1 MDYLK
6 KDGESELSYI
16 LRLVEGKNNGIYDI
30 DYCELFKLGF
40 GVEFSSD
47 HCRKMY
53 YSLKM
58 LLPYLEK
65 DKTKNITS
73 SEILTELDI
82 KKIEI
87 QKEKE
92 KNRTIKLELNKM
104 LRQDA
109 RFEMFL
115 DEIRDSIRRV
125 EHPKFATIET
135 SECGD
140 RIGLLGIS
148 DAHFGKIFKS
158 YNNEYSMQIF
168 KDRMEVLLG
177 ETIDWVKDN
186 KISHLHLVNAGDSI
200 EGLLRIGAIRALET
214 GVIDGVIEFS
224 SYIAEWINAL
234 SKWIPITYH
243 HVMSS
248 NHSECRFL
256 GSKAGQ
262 FPDEDLEKVIVH
274 YIRDVLRFN
283 TRIEVPVYDT
293 EFCVFRIYGKNI
305 AVIHGHQLR
314 SVKKGDAIKHIQGLL
329 GITIDTLVT
338 GHYHHEENIT
348 IGENENGNV
357 KLIMLPSI
365 MGSDEFSDDIFT
377 GSKSGATLI
386 KYCENKKGIT
396 TTEVILN

>member
-6 KDGESELSYI
+6 RDEESDLDYI
-16 LRLVEGKNNGIYDI
+16 IRLVEGKNDGTYDI

-40 GVEFSSD
+40 GVEYASD
-47 HCRKMY
+47 NCRKMY
-53 YSLKM
+53 YGLRM
-58 LLPYLEK
+58 ILPYFNV
-65 DKTKNITS
+65 DRTKNITS

-82 KKIEI
+82 KKLEI

-115 DEIRDSIRRV
+115 DEIRESIKKV
-125 EHPKFATIET
+125 EPPKFATIQTNEY
-135 SECGD
+135 GK

-148 DAHFGKIFKS
+148 DIHFGKMFKS
-158 YNNEYSMQIF
+158 YNNEYSIQIF
-168 KDRMEVLLG
+168 KDRMEMLLV
-177 ETIDWVKDN
+177 ETIDWIDEN

-200 EGLLRIGAIRALET
+200 EGLLRQNVLRSLET

-224 SYIAEWINAL
+224 SYIAEWINTL
-234 SKWIPITYH
+234 SKWMSITYH

-262 FPDEDLEKVIVH
+262 FPEEDLEKVIVH
-274 YIRDVLRFN
+274 YIRDVLKSNYRV
-283 TRIEVPVYDT
+283 TVPVYNT
-293 EFCVFRIYGKNI
+293 EFCVFDIYGENI

-314 SVKKGDAIKHIQGLL
+314 NIKKTDAIKHIQGLL
-329 GITIDTLVT
+329 GINIKHLIC
-338 GHYHHEENIT
+338 GHLHHEENIT

-357 KLIMLPSI
+357 KLIMLPAI
-365 MGSDEFSDDIFT
+365 MGSDDFSDDIFT

-386 KYCENKKGIT
+386 KYCENKKGIS

>member
-1 MDYLK
+1 
-6 KDGESELSYI
+6 
-16 LRLVEGKNNGIYDI
+16 
-30 DYCELFKLGF
+30 
-40 GVEFSSD
+40 
-47 HCRKMY
+47 
-53 YSLKM
+53 M

-73 SEILTELDI
+73 SDVLTELDI
-82 KKIEI
+82 KKMEI

-115 DEIRDSIRRV
+115 DEIRDSISRINP
-125 EHPKFATIET
+125 PKFATIET
-135 SECGD
+135 NEFGD
-140 RIGLLGIS
+140 KVGILGIS

-168 KDRMEVLLG
+168 KDRMELLLSD
-177 ETIDWVKDN
+177 TVDWIKDN
-186 KISHLHLVNAGDSI
+186 KISHLHLINAGDSI
-200 EGLLRIGAIRALET
+200 EGLLRISGIRALET

-224 SYIAEWINAL
+224 NYMAEWINAL
-234 SKWIPITYH
+234 SQWIPLTYH

-256 GSKAGQ
+256 GTKAGQ
-262 FPDEDLEKVIVH
+262 FPDEDLEKVIIH
-274 YIRDVLRFN
+274 YIRDVLRGN
-283 TRIEVPVYDT
+283 SRINVPIYDT
-293 EFCVFRIYGKNI
+293 EFCVFNIYGKNI
-305 AVIHGHQLR
+305 VVIHGHQLR
-314 SVKKGDAIKHIQGLL
+314 SVKKTDAIKHIQGLL
-329 GITIDTLVT
+329 GITVDLLIS
-338 GHYHHEENIT
+338 GHLHHEENIT

-357 KLIMLPSI
+357 KIIMLPSI

-386 KYCENKKGIT
+386 KFDEKKKGLS
-396 TTEVILN
+396 TTEIILN